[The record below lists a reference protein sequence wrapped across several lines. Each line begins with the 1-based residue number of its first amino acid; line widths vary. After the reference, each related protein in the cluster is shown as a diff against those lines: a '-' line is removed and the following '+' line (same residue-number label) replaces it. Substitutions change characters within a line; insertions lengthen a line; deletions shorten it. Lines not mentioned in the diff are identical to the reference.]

1 MSESHDGPA
10 NGESATKPGVTTPA
24 EHVTEA
30 APAPTAAP
38 TTIVDPGDPDEDDLD
53 DLDDMLEEFSAA
65 KIDPKKTG
73 ASVSGTAKAATIPTT
88 TAKSVPTVPT
98 LAGDVPGADLDD
110 FSEHDFQKQLQAGM
124 AELMG
129 DLDKNV
135 GGQPPPHRAYATT
148 GANKVQP
155 EMQAQF
161 ETIFKELGAAAAV
174 EGETPPAPAAAATSS
189 SSGPKQPAGGSS
201 ASKSADKIAADLSA
215 DATFQETIRRTMAR
229 MQESGDQA
237 TAAAAAEGS
246 EEDFMAEMLKA
257 MKDMPGGGTGEG
269 SEEEFSKMLMGMMEQ
284 LTNKEILYEPMKELS
299 EKYPGWLE
307 KNGAG
312 LSAEDKTKYEEQCR
326 LVREMVQKFEE
337 PTYKDENVADREFIV
352 ERMQQVNLLSNKL
365 RVALC

>member
-1 MSESHDGPA
+1 MPESHDGPA
-10 NGESATKPGVTTPA
+10 NGESATKPDIATPA

-30 APAPTAAP
+30 APASTAAP
-38 TTIVDPGDPDEDDLD
+38 TTTVDPGDPDEDDLD

-73 ASVSGTAKAATIPTT
+73 ASAPGAAKAATNPTT

-110 FSEHDFQKQLQAGM
+110 FSEDEFQKQLQAGM
-124 AELMG
+124 VELMG
-129 DLDKNV
+129 DLDKN
-135 GGQPPPHRAYATT
+135 
-148 GANKVQP
+148 P

-174 EGETPPAPAAAATSS
+174 DGETPPAPAAAATSS
-189 SSGPKQPAGGSS
+189 SSAPKQPAGGSS
-201 ASKSADKIAADLSA
+201 APKSADKIAADLSA

-299 EKYPGWLE
+299 DKYPGWLE
-307 KNGAG
+307 KNRAG
-312 LSAEDKTKYEEQCR
+312 LSADDKTKYEEQCR

-337 PTYKDENVADREFIV
+337 PTYKDENVADREYIV
-352 ERMQQVNLLSNKL
+352 ERMQKMQSSGSPPADLVGDMPSAKEVLDMPDESC
-365 RVALC
+365 APQ